1 MFTLI
6 FNNSDVV
13 GWNTGRRKD
22 QVVWLLSSKGS
33 LWKITSSTWESCY
46 HSLAS
51 RLKLDLIGVTSVF
64 NE

>member
-1 MFTLI
+1 
-6 FNNSDVV
+6 
-13 GWNTGRRKD
+13 
-22 QVVWLLSSKGS
+22 VVWLLSSKGS